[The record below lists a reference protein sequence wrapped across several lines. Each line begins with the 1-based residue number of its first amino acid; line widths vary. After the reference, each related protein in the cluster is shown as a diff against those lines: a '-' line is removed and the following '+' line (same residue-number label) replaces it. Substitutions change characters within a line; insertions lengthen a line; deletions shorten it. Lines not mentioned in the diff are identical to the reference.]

1 MAYTSLS
8 IPAFLGCLTDML
20 VPLICR
26 LERARAIMPTMAVS
40 SAASRVSVFACV
52 ASGTSSNCRT
62 LQGRPRMN
70 RVAGLGPGFQS
81 TITSAKAEQIRL
93 RWVLRTQDRCSDGR
107 IINRSPA
114 LGSSRGGFLGGK
126 RLQHGPEQ
134 QTVERRGSRAVQ
146 CRADDGA
153 RNFDLSLD
161 PAPVQ
166 KFGSK

>member
-1 MAYTSLS
+1 
-8 IPAFLGCLTDML
+8 
-20 VPLICR
+20 
-26 LERARAIMPTMAVS
+26 MPTMAVS
-40 SAASRVSVFACV
+40 SAASRVSGFAGV

-62 LQGRPRMN
+62 LQGRPLIN
-70 RVAGLGPGFQS
+70 HVAGLGPGFQS

-93 RWVLRTQDRCSDGR
+93 RMVKQICFLRTQDRCSDGR
-107 IINRSPA
+107 MINRSPVPV

-126 RLQHGPEQ
+126 SLQHGREQ
-134 QTVERRGSRAVQ
+134 QTLERRGSRAVQ

>member
-1 MAYTSLS
+1 
-8 IPAFLGCLTDML
+8 
-20 VPLICR
+20 
-26 LERARAIMPTMAVS
+26 MPTMAVS
-40 SAASRVSVFACV
+40 SAASRVSGFAGV

-62 LQGRPRMN
+62 LQGRPLIN
-70 RVAGLGPGFQS
+70 HVAGLGPGFQS
-81 TITSAKAEQIRL
+81 TKTAAKAEQIIL
-93 RWVLRTQDRCSDGR
+93 RTVKQVCFLRTQDRCSDGR

-114 LGSSRGGFLGGK
+114 LGSSRGAFFGGK
-126 RLQHGPEQ
+126 RLQHGREQ